1 MTNYRNFSVSILIL
15 NIGNIT
21 YIYIDFETVV
31 KIVLSDVKKVLCTS
45 ICFFYI
51 LYVIFW
57 NFFFEIIF
65 QLHVSLCYILCTM
78 REIIERDGMTCGND
92 KIDLKNKLNVNV
104 GFFTV
109 ENSNLMLIFH
119 TILVNINLYFPR
131 RYLCLF
137 RGFLLIVSQQRL
149 IFTDVE

>member
-1 MTNYRNFSVSILIL
+1 
-15 NIGNIT
+15 
-21 YIYIDFETVV
+21 
-31 KIVLSDVKKVLCTS
+31 
-45 ICFFYI
+45 
-51 LYVIFW
+51 
-57 NFFFEIIF
+57 
-65 QLHVSLCYILCTM
+65 M
-78 REIIERDGMTCGND
+78 REIIERDDMTCGND